1 MMLPFTIFI
10 AYIIFSDYMLTLNLL
25 STVLSE
31 ELKIINRNLLFSA
44 SFVLGIIILNHLKL
58 YRKYS

>member
-31 ELKIINRNLLFSA
+31 ELKIINRNLLFSG
-44 SFVLGIIILNHLKL
+44 SFVIGNYYIKPFEII
-58 YRKYS
+58 